1 MRLVA
6 DSSEEH
12 LGGDAGFFVLAQAM
26 GELAFGKLLVV
37 VVHDERVVQVD
48 SAFFAAKCFHER
60 YLAGCGVADIFSA
73 DDMCDLLVDVVD
85 ANGKLVGPLVV
96 AVADREVAA
105 LEFWVLVKVPEA
117 QVVPVD
123 NFIGDDK
130 AQVVRSGIVKQDF
143 TGSFA
148 FAQDDEMFAFSL
160 INDFTGF
167 ALRVLGE
174 ELLAAAIARINERFV
189 DKFLEGGFVDRSA
202 GTLYALGI
210 VLESK
215 PLQIFSDACDV
226 SGARA
231 TLVMVFDSQMDF

>member
-6 DSSEEH
+6 DTSEEH
-12 LGGDAGFFVLAQAM
+12 LGGDAGFFVLAQAV

-37 VVHDERVVQVD
+37 VVHDARVVQVGC
-48 SAFFAAKCFHER
+48 ACFAAKSFHER
-60 YLAGCGVADIFSA
+60 NLADCGVADVFA
-73 DDMCDLLVDVVD
+73 TDDMCDLLIDVVD
-85 ANGKLVGPLVV
+85 ANGELVGPLVV

-105 LEFWVLVKVPEA
+105 LEFRVLVKVPEA

-160 INDFTGF
+160 INDFSGF

-210 VLESK
+210 VLE
-215 PLQIFSDACDV
+215 P
-226 SGARA
+226 
-231 TLVMVFDSQMDF
+231 

>member
-1 MRLVA
+1 MRFVA

-148 FAQDDEMFAFSL
+148 FAQDDKMFAFSL
-160 INDFTGF
+160 INYFTGF
-167 ALRVLGE
+167 ALRIFGE

-202 GTLYALGI
+202 GTLYAFGI

-215 PLQIFSDACDV
+215 PS
-226 SGARA
+226 
-231 TLVMVFDSQMDF
+231 

>member
-1 MRLVA
+1 MSLVA

-37 VVHDERVVQVD
+37 VVHDERVMQVD

-130 AQVVRSGIVKQDF
+130 TQVVR
-143 TGSFA
+143 
-148 FAQDDEMFAFSL
+148 
-160 INDFTGF
+160 
-167 ALRVLGE
+167 
-174 ELLAAAIARINERFV
+174 
-189 DKFLEGGFVDRSA
+189 
-202 GTLYALGI
+202 
-210 VLESK
+210 
-215 PLQIFSDACDV
+215 PH
-226 SGARA
+226 
-231 TLVMVFDSQMDF
+231 LVAHC

>member
-60 YLAGCGVADIFSA
+60 YLAGCGVADVFSA

-148 FAQDDEMFAFSL
+148 FAQDDKMFAFSL
-160 INDFTGF
+160 INYFTGF
-167 ALRVLGE
+167 ALRIFGE

-210 VLESK
+210 VLES
-215 PLQIFSDACDV
+215 
-226 SGARA
+226 
-231 TLVMVFDSQMDF
+231 

>member
-1 MRLVA
+1 MIHNYGYSVNEGNRGVRFCQMRLVA

-60 YLAGCGVADIFSA
+60 YLTGCGVADIFSA

-130 AQVVRSGIVKQDF
+130 AQVVRKGDAALFVQ
-143 TGSFA
+143 
-148 FAQDDEMFAFSL
+148 AFSL

-210 VLESK
+210 VLES
-215 PLQIFSDACDV
+215 
-226 SGARA
+226 
-231 TLVMVFDSQMDF
+231 

>member
-12 LGGDAGFFVLAQAM
+12 LGGDADFFVLAQAM

-73 DDMCDLLVDVVD
+73 DDMCDLLFDVVD

-130 AQVVRSGIVKQDF
+130 AQVVRSRIAIQDF

-148 FAQDDEMFAFSL
+148 FAQDDKIFAFAL

-189 DKFLEGGFVDRSA
+189 DKFLEGGFVDRFA

-215 PLQIFSDACDV
+215 PS
-226 SGARA
+226 
-231 TLVMVFDSQMDF
+231 

>member
-37 VVHDERVVQVD
+37 VVHDERVMQVD

-130 AQVVRSGIVKQDF
+130 AQVVRRRIYN
-143 TGSFA
+143 
-148 FAQDDEMFAFSL
+148 FSRLSSLVSRLIKALAL
-160 INDFTGF
+160 INNLTGF

-210 VLESK
+210 VLES
-215 PLQIFSDACDV
+215 
-226 SGARA
+226 
-231 TLVMVFDSQMDF
+231 

>member
-37 VVHDERVVQVD
+37 VVYDERVVQVD

-60 YLAGCGVADIFSA
+60 YLAGCGVADVFSA

-105 LEFWVLVKVPEA
+105 LEFRVLVKVPEA

-143 TGSFA
+143 TGSFTS
-148 FAQDDEMFAFSL
+148 FRMTRCLAQDDEMFAFSL

-210 VLESK
+210 VLEPK
-215 PLQIFSDACDV
+215 PS
-226 SGARA
+226 
-231 TLVMVFDSQMDF
+231 

>member
-37 VVHDERVVQVD
+37 VVHDEWVVQVD

-96 AVADREVAA
+96 AVAEREVAA

-130 AQVVRSGIVKQDF
+130 AQVVR
-143 TGSFA
+143 
-148 FAQDDEMFAFSL
+148 
-160 INDFTGF
+160 
-167 ALRVLGE
+167 R
-174 ELLAAAIARINERFV
+174 
-189 DKFLEGGFVDRSA
+189 
-202 GTLYALGI
+202 
-210 VLESK
+210 
-215 PLQIFSDACDV
+215 
-226 SGARA
+226 
-231 TLVMVFDSQMDF
+231 